1 MFVFLFFSAY
11 SGPKLSLCHLQ
22 IQAITLS
29 IDIPYST
36 LYLLRFHLSHFLSSV
51 QWWDNLYVRNKV
63 YATIHHSTTWQSL
76 TNTQSNGRRSISL
89 SASVLLLSTAHF
101 SYAVYGRWILKRKQG
116 CDVEKTRR
124 SQSPPQRQQVP
135 QQTRQATETWTLLI
149 DAANRGKEFQMGG
162 ITGSIVWLAETL

>member
-1 MFVFLFFSAY
+1 MGQY
-11 SGPKLSLCHLQ
+11 LC
-22 IQAITLS
+22 
-29 IDIPYST
+29 
-36 LYLLRFHLSHFLSSV
+36 
-51 QWWDNLYVRNKV
+51 NKV
-63 YATIHHSTTWQSL
+63 YATIHHSTTLQSA
-76 TNTQSNGRRSISL
+76 TQKSHKDAVNGRRSISF
-89 SASVLLLSTAHF
+89 SAFVLLLGAADF